1 MTYLRRHRGGGK
13 QSNRQGGV
21 RNRSRARV
29 EKAEQ
34 EGVGDDQRKRG
45 KSSPLALGLVE
56 DEVGGA

>member
-1 MTYLRRHRGGGK
+1 MTYLRRRRGGGK

-34 EGVGDDQRKRG
+34 EGVGDDQRKKGGNRHLLR
-45 KSSPLALGLVE
+45 SALWRTR
-56 DEVGGA
+56 